1 MPKSAWGCAL
11 AQRTTSGN
19 QGHGT
24 ITLAEVI
31 QPFSKACKVAR
42 FTEWAM
48 PKSSAW
54 MMSSLVE
61 AGYPSF
67 SCRVGEAG
75 EVCAAARNE
84 RMAGNKTAMAI
95 LFGCDMRRAY
105 GTPSVA
111 SGYPALKRW
120 ARLRRPLRGL
130 RLYFPHQIFQD
141 ISRCRGVATLLR
153 TPKNPALTCWA
164 IS

>member
-24 ITLAEVI
+24 MMLAEVT
-31 QPFSKACKVAR
+31 QPFSKASRVAR
-42 FTEWAM
+42 LTECAM

-54 MMSSLVE
+54 MMSSLAE

-75 EVCAAARNE
+75 EVCAVADA
-84 RMAGNKTAMAI
+84 NKTRLASAI
-95 LFGCDMRRAY
+95 ERTDFRILIFLRRTY
-105 GTPSVA
+105 GTPSVV
-111 SGYPALKRW
+111 
-120 ARLRRPLRGL
+120 
-130 RLYFPHQIFQD
+130 H
-141 ISRCRGVATLLR
+141 VT
-153 TPKNPALTCWA
+153 
-164 IS
+164 